1 MNIYAEI
8 IMNMAHFGVKS
19 EIKPENTQTAHQMA
33 TVKWMNIYDETILN
47 MAHQEIELDIKL
59 RSDNTKN

>member
-1 MNIYAEI
+1 MNIYVEI
-8 IMNMAHFGVKS
+8 RMNIAQS
-19 EIKPENTQTAHQMA
+19 EINVMSDNTNKAHQMA
-33 TVKWMNIYDETILN
+33 KVKWMNIYDETILN